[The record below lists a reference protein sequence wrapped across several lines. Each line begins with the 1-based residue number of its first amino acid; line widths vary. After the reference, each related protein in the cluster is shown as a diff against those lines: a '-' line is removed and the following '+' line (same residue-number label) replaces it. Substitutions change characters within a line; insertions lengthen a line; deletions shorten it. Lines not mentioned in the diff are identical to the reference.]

1 MADGVEWHQAN
12 QLGLITLEQT
22 VECGMSRAARQRRC
36 STGAWAVDQPH
47 VYRSV
52 AFPQSHEQQ
61 LLAAVLCA
69 GSGAA
74 VSHRAAAAAWGVD
87 RFDSSLRELSIP
99 DDRKVALRGSVL
111 HRIADLEPSDVTR
124 LGAVPITT
132 RERTLVDLGA
142 VARPF
147 LVSRA
152 LEQWLRE
159 GHVTLRGVRSTLD
172 RVARRGRSA
181 AGVMREILD
190 TRALGTDVSDS
201 HLEVVLAEA
210 LRAIG
215 APQPVYHH
223 LIDVGADRFEID
235 FAYPDAMLLIEVDG
249 YWAHTTPT
257 AFEEDPRRRNLLV
270 GLGYMVRTYTRK
282 RVLSRPHAVA
292 AEIDYWRRLRS
303 AARRTSAENAS

>member
-1 MADGVEWHQAN
+1 M
-12 QLGLITLEQT
+12 
-22 VECGMSRAARQRRC
+22 
-36 STGAWAVDQPH
+36 
-47 VYRSV
+47 
-52 AFPQSHEQQ
+52 
-61 LLAAVLCA
+61 
-69 GSGAA
+69 
-74 VSHRAAAAAWGVD
+74 
-87 RFDSSLRELSIP
+87 
-99 DDRKVALRGSVL
+99 
-111 HRIADLEPSDVTR
+111 
-124 LGAVPITT
+124 
-132 RERTLVDLGA
+132 
-142 VARPF
+142 
-147 LVSRA
+147 
-152 LEQWLRE
+152 
-159 GHVTLRGVRSTLD
+159 TLRGVRSTLD
-172 RVARRGRSA
+172 RVARRGRSG
-181 AGVMREILD
+181 AGVLREILD
-190 TRALGTDVSDS
+190 TRALGNDVSDS

-270 GLGYMVRTYTRK
+270 GLGYMVRTYTRR

>member
-1 MADGVEWHQAN
+1 MADGVEWHLAN

-22 VECGMSRAARQRRC
+22 IECGMSRATRQRRC
-36 STGAWAVDQPH
+36 RAGEWDCPQPR
-47 VYRSV
+47 VFRSL
-52 AFPQSHEQQ
+52 AFPSSHQQ
-61 LLAAVLCA
+61 GLLAAVLSA
-69 GSGAA
+69 GRGAA
-74 VSHRAAAAAWGVD
+74 VSDRAAAATWGVD
-87 RFDSSLRELSIP
+87 RFDSSLLELSIP
-99 DDRKVALRGSVL
+99 DDRKVALRGALL
-111 HRIADLEPSDVTR
+111 HRIVDLEPGDVTM

-132 RERTLVDLGA
+132 RARTLVDLGS

-159 GHVTLRGVRSTLD
+159 GHVTVREVRSTLD
-172 RVARRGRSA
+172 RVARRGRSG
-181 AGVMREILD
+181 AGVLREILD
-190 TRALGTDVSDS
+190 TRALGINVSDS

-223 LIDVGADRFEID
+223 LVDVGADRFEID
-235 FAYPDAMLLIEVDG
+235 FAYPEAMLLIEVDG
-249 YWAHTTPT
+249 YWAHTTPE
-257 AFEEDPRRRNLLV
+257 AFEEDPRRRNLLL

-292 AEIDYWRRLRS
+292 AEIDYWRRLRT
-303 AARRTSAENAS
+303 AA